1 MKNKKMPFCSPV
13 TYDLVRWAV
22 SQKSVAAVIRSISL
36 YLAHRIAKFTTTK
49 NMNMQMP
56 NRLATVLTL
65 VGYETETVLKSELIG
80 ERREL
85 FEAFR
90 KGLGLRVAHFDDV
103 CVMLFRDKQKMH
115 GRLRIEVLYDYH
127 ILVLIDFCGRN
138 IPFYDFAENA
148 VVHIMLQKFI
158 SPSRPQR
165 RPDRRASE

>member
-1 MKNKKMPFCSPV
+1 
-13 TYDLVRWAV
+13 
-22 SQKSVAAVIRSISL
+22 
-36 YLAHRIAKFTTTK
+36 
-49 NMNMQMP
+49 MNMQMP

-80 ERREL
+80 ERSEL

-138 IPFYDFAENA
+138 IPFYDFAKMQLSILCSKNLFHRVVRNA
-148 VVHIMLQKFI
+148 VQIDVRRSDKSDFVVFTVFRINFNVVRRMSAPN
-158 SPSRPQR
+158 SPVLRFKQDVDGHTDLFLR
-165 RPDRRASE
+165 